1 MNSYYGKLINNE
13 EFVLDLI
20 LDTVNK
26 ILRMNFASAD

>member
-26 ILRMNFASAD
+26 ILRMNIASAD

>member
-20 LDTVNK
+20 LDAVNK
-26 ILRMNFASAD
+26 ILRMNIASAD